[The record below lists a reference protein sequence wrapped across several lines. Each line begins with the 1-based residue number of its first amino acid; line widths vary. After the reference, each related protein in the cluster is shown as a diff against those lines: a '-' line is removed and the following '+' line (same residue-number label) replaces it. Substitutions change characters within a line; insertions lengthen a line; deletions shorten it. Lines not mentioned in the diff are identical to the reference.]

1 MSALLKDAEAIFAT
15 AIDVATACDY
25 SILVGDDGA
34 IRMIA
39 DADWPLDSLRA
50 HHGAR
55 AAYRVQRGPQGVR
68 VEARNEGAS
77 CLLTAD
83 RPERVL
89 RPPVGDFP
97 RYLML
102 Q

>member
-1 MSALLKDAEAIFAT
+1 
-15 AIDVATACDY
+15 
-25 SILVGDDGA
+25 
-34 IRMIA
+34 MIA
-39 DADWPLDSLRA
+39 GADWPLDSLRA

-55 AAYRVQRGPQGVR
+55 AAYRVRRGPGGVR
-68 VEARNEGAS
+68 VEARNAGAS
-77 CLLTAD
+77 CLLMAD
-83 RPERVL
+83 KPERVL